1 MIEVKESVKRFREM
15 ARELKSTSRARH
27 SLTVALWTMTTLGTL
42 AVILALFRA
51 AIVSY
56 LGSPLAWWIVVGIVG
71 GLIALQIILLA
82 KKRGGEQV
90 SLLGWLFGVIGMLGL
105 AVLAAIFFSLAW
117 PGVLI
122 ALLAGAW
129 GRMVEETEKERS
141 LEREPRE
148 VGYRAPAEL
157 EAKRRWQEHGGLQ
170 RP

>member
-1 MIEVKESVKRFREM
+1 MIGVKEPMKRFRKV
-15 ARELKSTSRARH
+15 ARELRSSSRARH

-56 LGSPLAWWIVVGIVG
+56 LGSPLAWWIIVGTVG
-71 GLIALQIILLA
+71 GLITLQSILLA
-82 KKRGGEQV
+82 RGREGEQV
-90 SLLGWLFGVIGMLGL
+90 SLLGWLFSVIGLFGL
-105 AVLAAIFFSLAW
+105 AVLAAIFFALAW

-129 GRMVEETEKERS
+129 GRMVEGTERERS

-157 EAKRRWQEHGGLQ
+157 EAK
-170 RP
+170 